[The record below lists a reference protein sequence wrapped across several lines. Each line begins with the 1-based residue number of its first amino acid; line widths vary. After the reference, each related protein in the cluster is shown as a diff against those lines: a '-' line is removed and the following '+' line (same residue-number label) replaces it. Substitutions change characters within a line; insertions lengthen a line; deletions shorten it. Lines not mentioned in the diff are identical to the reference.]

1 MTELKLF
8 KGAPVLL
15 KGKKRK
21 ETVAVPIPDKL
32 DNEKIRLNKV
42 VRKNL
47 RIKLGDVVTIRPLE

>member
-1 MTELKLF
+1 MNELKLF

-15 KGKKRK
+15 KGKKRE

-42 VRKNL
+42 IRKNL
-47 RIKLGDVVTIRPLE
+47 RIKLGDIVTIKPLD